1 MQFYQKIKIEKD
13 GDKQA
18 LYYENNEK
26 KFYRK
31 LDDAEFHHLFENIK
45 PNIEFSLPDKIIQ
58 HFVKDGTL
66 LPSFKTSQNF
76 KNTDFDDMI
85 KNIKDEFTPQRVMK
99 RERIENKKKAVN
111 KKSKRHTK
119 KKIDDKVK
127 KINEAKKRLMKKFNV
142 KSSPTIKNKT
152 KKKR

>member
-1 MQFYQKIKIEKD
+1 MELYQKIKIEKD
-13 GDKQA
+13 GDKQT
-18 LYYENNEK
+18 LYYENNDK

-31 LDDAEFHHLFENIK
+31 LDDGEFHHLFENIK

-76 KNTDFDDMI
+76 SNSDFDDMI
-85 KNIKDEFTPQRVMK
+85 KNIKEEFTPHREMK
-99 RERIENKKKAVN
+99 RKRVENKKREIN

-119 KKIDDKVK
+119 KKMNEKVK
-127 KINEAKKRLMKKFNV
+127 KINEAKGRLMKKLNV
-142 KSSPTIKNKT
+142 KKSTSDKTKT